1 MCTCSR
7 WDPWWECAFPQVSA
21 TFAASL
27 VSSPA
32 IGAYLSASYGDNLVV
47 LVATVVALLDIC
59 FILLAVP
66 ESLPEKMRPLSW
78 GAQISWKQ
86 ADPFAVNK
94 NKTLTFLNIF
104 LSRANKRTLQA
115 SQQLL
120 IDHEKI
126 FVQEYWVIHMH
137 AKSKYK
143 VELWFILH
151 WRQGRHVPPTLPVLV
166 LNRSERKNELSF

>member
-1 MCTCSR
+1 MFLNICVQRIPLSCLKPREGGCRCTPAAGGTLGESVL
-7 WDPWWECAFPQVSA
+7 FPQVSA

-78 GAQISWKQ
+78 GAQVSWKQ

-94 NKTLTFLNIF
+94 NLKTLFF
-104 LSRANKRTLQA
+104 
-115 SQQLL
+115 
-120 IDHEKI
+120 
-126 FVQEYWVIHMH
+126 
-137 AKSKYK
+137 
-143 VELWFILH
+143 
-151 WRQGRHVPPTLPVLV
+151 
-166 LNRSERKNELSF
+166 

>member
-1 MCTCSR
+1 MTFILKMYMLPIPSVLFKARAAWLQVRVCGPCVRSRNTGAHLQHLGLSVCFLHVCGRR
-7 WDPWWECAFPQVSA
+7 WDPGWESAFPQVSA

-32 IGAYLSASYGDNLVV
+32 IGAYLSASYGDSLVV

-78 GAQISWKQ
+78 GAKISWKQ

-94 NKTLTFLNIF
+94 YPF
-104 LSRANKRTLQA
+104 LSPVKIEKRFNC
-115 SQQLL
+115 
-120 IDHEKI
+120 K
-126 FVQEYWVIHMH
+126 
-137 AKSKYK
+137 
-143 VELWFILH
+143 
-151 WRQGRHVPPTLPVLV
+151 
-166 LNRSERKNELSF
+166 

>member
-1 MCTCSR
+1 MALDMHL
-7 WDPWWECAFPQVSA
+7 WDPGWKQECKCTPAVDATLGESVLSPQVSA

-32 IGAYLSASYGDNLVV
+32 IGAYLSASYGDSVVV

-78 GAQISWKQ
+78 GARISWKQ

-94 NKTLTFLNIF
+94 NMKTLTFLNIF
-104 LSRANKRTLQA
+104 LNYANKSAFLQIQA

-120 IDHEKI
+120 VY
-126 FVQEYWVIHMH
+126 FFLQ
-137 AKSKYK
+137 
-143 VELWFILH
+143 
-151 WRQGRHVPPTLPVLV
+151 
-166 LNRSERKNELSF
+166 